1 MIYHLL
7 FFLLAACCV
16 VRLYTKPSQ
25 KNFLLFASACLIV
38 LFQALRWRTGTDW
51 LPYEEFFRS
60 CISHPDSFEF
70 EFGYAFLNRAVRSVT
85 DSYTVFLFVE
95 CGLTVFFWSL
105 FAREM
110 NTQSP
115 CVILLSLFV
124 AGVFPIRYTLAA
136 AIILC
141 SYIYILQRRLVP
153 FLLMVFLAFSIHR
166 TAIVFAPVY
175 FVATRHY
182 SFKSL
187 LLLYAVAVSLGFF
200 IDFVFG
206 NLLQMASL
214 AYEHM
219 NSTVQEKMN
228 AYMSQEVSDAHQM
241 TPLRIALSLLNSTL
255 FLFFFGYF
263 RKKFF
268 ASDALFNM
276 LFNLYVLGLC
286 FNRLFIQALPELNR
300 LTALFAGGFT
310 VMLVMIIA
318 RYKQQTRLVLTM
330 LLLVYTYTIYCRV
343 IYGTYEDLFIPYMS
357 VFDGSQRICVY

>member
-1 MIYHLL
+1 M
-7 FFLLAACCV
+7 
-16 VRLYTKPSQ
+16 
-25 KNFLLFASACLIV
+25 
-38 LFQALRWRTGTDW
+38 
-51 LPYEEFFRS
+51 
-60 CISHPDSFEF
+60 
-70 EFGYAFLNRAVRSVT
+70 
-85 DSYTVFLFVE
+85 
-95 CGLTVFFWSL
+95 
-105 FAREM
+105 
-110 NTQSP
+110 
-115 CVILLSLFV
+115 
-124 AGVFPIRYTLAA
+124 
-136 AIILC
+136 
-141 SYIYILQRRLVP
+141 
-153 FLLMVFLAFSIHR
+153 
-166 TAIVFAPVY
+166 
-175 FVATRHY
+175 
-182 SFKSL
+182 
-187 LLLYAVAVSLGFF
+187 AVSLGFF

-263 RKKFF
+263 RKK
-268 ASDALFNM
+268 
-276 LFNLYVLGLC
+276 VLSLRTPC
-286 FNRLFIQALPELNR
+286 STCCSTSTYWDCVSTDCSFRRSPTLNR